1 MVTEYKVWVKLFP
14 LGYTLTTKT
23 KYMKMKNFP
32 LIFALFALLFSS
44 CSKDDEVLEQ
54 DLTSKNPEET
64 EGTTEN
70 MELEVEDFIYAGMN
84 EIYLYKA
91 DVPVLADDYFATE
104 DERFDFLAGFTTPEN
119 LFESL
124 KSNDDRFSFMTDDYE
139 ALEDRFNGISSST
152 AGMEFGLG
160 RITGTNNLFGYL
172 QYIIPNTSAA
182 EAGLTRGTVF
192 TEINGQ
198 KMTLNN
204 LESLLDNDSFTI
216 NIGKVEDGTLVLTDK
231 TATLNQS
238 TYTENPVHV
247 VKTIDLNGKKVG
259 YLMYNSFIAN
269 FDDELNQ
276 AFGELKSAGVT
287 ELVLDLRY
295 NGGGNVETAID
306 LASMI
311 TGQFNGQ
318 VFMREQWNEDY
329 QAYFEANDPERLTQ
343 LFDSTIRNGETINSL
358 NLSKVYVLT
367 TESTASASELIINGL
382 DPYINVVQ
390 IGENTTGKFQASV
403 TLYDSEDF
411 TKDTEVNENHTYA
424 LQPLVLKSANVNGK
438 SDYVNGLSP
447 DVEVSENINNLGTLG
462 DPEEPFLKIAL
473 NHIQGIS
480 ISAVTSAQ
488 QKSRE
493 SNLKIVGDGDMFQPD
508 YQRMYLDKV
517 PDILRRN

>member
-1 MVTEYKVWVKLFP
+1 
-14 LGYTLTTKT
+14 
-23 KYMKMKNFP
+23 MKMKNFP
-32 LIFALFALLFSS
+32 LLFAFFALIFTS
-44 CSKDDEVLEQ
+44 CSKDDEILEQ
-54 DLTSKNPEET
+54 NLTSTNPEET
-64 EGTTEN
+64 EGTNEN
-70 MELEVEDFIYAGMN
+70 TELEVEDFIYAGMN

-91 DVPVLADDYFATE
+91 DVPVLADEYFATE
-104 DERFDFLAGFTTPEN
+104 DEKFDFLAGFTSPEN

-124 KSNDDRFSFMTDDYE
+124 KSNSDRFSFMTDDYE
-139 ALEDRFNGISSST
+139 ALEDRFNGVSSST

-160 RITGTNNLFGYL
+160 RISGTNNLFGYL
-172 QYIIPNTSAA
+172 QYVIPNTSAA

-204 LESLLDNDSFTI
+204 IQSLLDNDSFTI

-231 TATLNQS
+231 TASLSQS
-238 TYTENPVHV
+238 SYTENPVHL
-247 VKTIDLNGKKVG
+247 VKTLDLNGKKVG

-269 FDDELNQ
+269 FDDELNL
-276 AFGELKSAGVT
+276 AFAELKSQGVT

-318 VFMREQWNEDY
+318 VFMREQWNEEY
-329 QAYFEANDPERLTQ
+329 QAYFEANEPERLTQ
-343 LFDSTIRNGETINSL
+343 LFDNTIRNGQVINSL

-382 DPYINVVQ
+382 EPYIDVVQ
-390 IGENTTGKFQASV
+390 IGEATTGKFQASV

-411 TKDTEVNENHTYA
+411 SKKGVNKNHTYA

-438 SDYVNGLSP
+438 SDYVDGLFP
-447 DVEVSENINNLGTLG
+447 DVEISENISNLGTLG
-462 DPEEPFLKIAL
+462 DPEEPFLKVAL
-473 NHIQGIS
+473 NHIQGIT
-480 ISAVTSAQ
+480 ISAATSAQ
-488 QKSRE
+488 QKSKE
-493 SNLKIVGDGDMFQPD
+493 DNLKILGDGDMFEPD

-517 PDILRRN
+517 PDILRRK

>member
-1 MVTEYKVWVKLFP
+1 
-14 LGYTLTTKT
+14 
-23 KYMKMKNFP
+23 MKMKNFP
-32 LIFALFALLFSS
+32 LLFAFFALIFTS

-54 DLTSKNPEET
+54 NLNSKNPEET
-64 EGTTEN
+64 VDNTA
-70 MELEVEDFIYAGMN
+70 LEVEDFIYSGMN

-91 DVPVLADDYFATE
+91 DVSVLANDYFATE
-104 DERFDFLAGFTTPEN
+104 DEKFDFLAGFTSPEN

-160 RITGTNNLFGYL
+160 RISGTDNLFGFL
-172 QYIIPNTSAA
+172 QYVIPNTSAA

-198 KMTLNN
+198 KLTINN
-204 LESLLDNDSFTI
+204 LQSLLDNNTFTI
-216 NIGKVEDGTLVLTDK
+216 NIGKVEDGTLVLTDE
-231 TATLNQS
+231 TVTLSQS

-269 FDDELNQ
+269 FDDELNL
-276 AFGELKSAGVT
+276 AFGELKGQGVS

-318 VFMREQWNEDY
+318 VFMREQWNEEY

-343 LFDSTIRNGETINSL
+343 LFDNKIRNGQAINSL

-382 DPYINVVQ
+382 EPYIDVVQ
-390 IGENTTGKFQASV
+390 IGEPTTGKFQASV

-411 TKDTEVNENHTYA
+411 SKSGVNKNHKYA
-424 LQPLVLKSANVNGK
+424 LQPLVLKSANVDGK
-438 SDYVNGLSP
+438 SDYVDGLFP
-447 DVEVSENINNLGTLG
+447 DVEISENINNLGILG
-462 DPEEPFLKIAL
+462 DPEEPFLRAAL
-473 NHIQGIS
+473 DHMQGIS
-480 ISAVTSAQ
+480 ISATTSAQ
-488 QKSRE
+488 QKAKE

-517 PDILRRN
+517 PDILKRK